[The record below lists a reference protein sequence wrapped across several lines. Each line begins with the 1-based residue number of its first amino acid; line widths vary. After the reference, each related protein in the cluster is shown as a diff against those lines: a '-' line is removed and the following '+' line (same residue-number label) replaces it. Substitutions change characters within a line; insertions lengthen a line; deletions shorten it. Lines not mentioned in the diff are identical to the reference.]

1 MYYKINGII
10 ICHMFL
16 SFLSKKEKIQ
26 SMKFIK
32 LDIYMYMYKVFL
44 FLQKEKREKEKM
56 SLVKRLTSGKIKKS
70 KSSPDNEGAD
80 KISHTRYFVLL

>member
-32 LDIYMYMYKVFL
+32 LDIYMYMYKVF
-44 FLQKEKREKEKM
+44 FYSTEREKG
-56 SLVKRLTSGKIKKS
+56 KRKDESCETI
-70 KSSPDNEGAD
+70 DIWED
-80 KISHTRYFVLL
+80 QEI

>member
-1 MYYKINGII
+1 MYYKINGTCII

-32 LDIYMYMYKVFL
+32 LDIYMYMYKVF
-44 FLQKEKREKEKM
+44 FYSTEREKG
-56 SLVKRLTSGKIKKS
+56 KRKDESCETI
-70 KSSPDNEGAD
+70 DIWED
-80 KISHTRYFVLL
+80 QEI

>member
-1 MYYKINGII
+1 MAMYYKINGII

-32 LDIYMYMYKVFL
+32 LDIYMYMYKVF
-44 FLQKEKREKEKM
+44 FYSTEREKG
-56 SLVKRLTSGKIKKS
+56 KRKDESCETI
-70 KSSPDNEGAD
+70 DIWED
-80 KISHTRYFVLL
+80 QEI

>member
-1 MYYKINGII
+1 MTFIKLWPCTLYYKINDII

-32 LDIYMYMYKVFL
+32 LDIYKGFIYST
-44 FLQKEKREKEKM
+44 EREKG
-56 SLVKRLTSGKIKKS
+56 KRKDESCETI
-70 KSSPDNEGAD
+70 DIWED
-80 KISHTRYFVLL
+80 QEI